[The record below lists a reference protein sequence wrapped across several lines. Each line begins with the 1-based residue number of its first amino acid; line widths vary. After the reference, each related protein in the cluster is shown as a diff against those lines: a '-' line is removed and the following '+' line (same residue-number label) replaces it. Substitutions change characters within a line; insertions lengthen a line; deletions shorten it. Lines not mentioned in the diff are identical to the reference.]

1 MTLLNRFR
9 MFHWLFVIIFL
20 LIYLSGD
27 DGSLF
32 HIWLGYFLVVFVT
45 LRIVFALIRMKGF
58 PILSLSFRDGV
69 TSVTISTLLSMA
81 IFLFASITL
90 ISGLVMVDHRQIL
103 GFSSTKIVTPAYVD
117 HDNDVDQEQYQD
129 KIFRKDSSHAIREVH
144 EVAANITLGLA
155 VVHILFILLY
165 RRRFALGMI
174 RGASR
179 ASQVGLKPDLRDGV

>member
-1 MTLLNRFR
+1 

-45 LRIVFALIRMKGF
+45 LRIVFAFIRMKGF
-58 PILSLSFRDGV
+58 PVLYPSFKYGV
-69 TSVTISTLLSMA
+69 TSVTISALLSMA

-103 GFSSTKIVTPAYVD
+103 GFTSTKIVTPAYAD
-117 HDNDVDQEQYQD
+117 DDNDVDQEQYQY
-129 KIFRKDSSHAIREVH
+129 KISRKDSSHAIREVH
-144 EVAANITLGLA
+144 EVAANLTLGLA
-155 VVHILFILLY
+155 VIHILFVLVY
-165 RRRFALGMI
+165 RRRFALCMI
-174 RGASR
+174 RGS
-179 ASQVGLKPDLRDGV
+179 SGNSGT